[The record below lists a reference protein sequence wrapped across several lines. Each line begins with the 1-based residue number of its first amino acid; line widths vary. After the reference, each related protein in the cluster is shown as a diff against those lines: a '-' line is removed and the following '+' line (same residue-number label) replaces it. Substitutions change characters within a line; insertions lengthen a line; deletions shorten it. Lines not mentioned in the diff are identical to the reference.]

1 MVNCGVI
8 TRSMLLVA
16 ALLLALTSL
25 QAAAASNFPAK
36 CSACAWVA
44 EVLRK
49 RMDAEVPRNHLDLRH
64 RLDAQGNRYGKVID
78 YKISELR
85 SIELLDDLCDDLKKD
100 YDYNSTSG
108 AWESTSG
115 KPASGDGLDRKENQR
130 LLDNYCGML
139 MEEHED
145 ALSAALRSGKL
156 TASNAADVLCRQT
169 AAVCSE
175 EGLQAHAAVG
185 TGGPSVPV
193 SSASEVLNAELES
206 AAKPEL

>member
-1 MVNCGVI
+1 
-8 TRSMLLVA
+8 
-16 ALLLALTSL
+16 
-25 QAAAASNFPAK
+25 
-36 CSACAWVA
+36 

-49 RMDAEVPRNHLDLRH
+49 RIDAEVPRNHLDLRH
-64 RLDAQGNRYGKVID
+64 RLDAHGNRYGKVID

-115 KPASGDGLDRKENQR
+115 KPASGDGHAHTHICSLDRKENQR

-193 SSASEVLNAELES
+193 SSASKVLNAELES